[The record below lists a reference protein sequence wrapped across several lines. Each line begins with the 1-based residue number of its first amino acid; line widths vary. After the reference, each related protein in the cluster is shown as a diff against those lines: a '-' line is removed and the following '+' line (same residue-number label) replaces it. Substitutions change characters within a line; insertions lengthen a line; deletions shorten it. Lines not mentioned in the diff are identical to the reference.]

1 MYVIILLFVFF
12 CFCFGPFFLY
22 PCHSFPDGHF
32 WFSLANDGTW
42 ILGYM
47 KQINYAQTVENEER
61 RWRGSGFVLEYIC
74 FVLVSIHELFFHCV
88 YNLSLTSPLECLLP
102 IQHTVSIRVSAHT
115 AAIHSIRDEVS
126 WGTWA
131 FACVLIICYVMRPF
145 EWVIEHCLDLHVS
158 WSQTQAQVKHHRLS
172 IDCFS
177 FWDASGKPLGGN
189 YFQLS
194 AVVMHC
200 I

>member
-88 YNLSLTSPLECLLP
+88 YNLSLTSPLEYLYFQSNIRSLSVCLP
-102 IQHTVSIRVSAHT
+102 ILLLFIQSEMRFLEALERSPAYLSFAMLCAHLN
-115 AAIHSIRDEVS
+115 
-126 WGTWA
+126 G
-131 FACVLIICYVMRPF
+131 
-145 EWVIEHCLDLHVS
+145 
-158 WSQTQAQVKHHRLS
+158 
-172 IDCFS
+172 
-177 FWDASGKPLGGN
+177 
-189 YFQLS
+189 
-194 AVVMHC
+194 
-200 I
+200 